1 MNINVTKIKGVI
13 AKYWLKLYSDD
24 NYAFSKEMNDKL
36 EMMCGNFYTVYIRLL
51 YFALKKGFLPRFE
64 HKTDI
69 ILSFTVNSKETNYK
83 EYKIE
88 QDIKDDERIL
98 YCRSFLLFKIE
109 KDDQNNEIVIETDTN
124 KGKDKQNNNDKKLLK
139 LKMRKIYYVMVL
151 I

>member
-1 MNINVTKIKGVI
+1 MVP
-13 AKYWLKLYSDD
+13 YSDD
-24 NYAFSKEMNDKL
+24 FYYAFSKEMNDKL
-36 EMMCGNFYTVYIRLL
+36 EMICGNFYTVYIRLL
-51 YFALKKGFLPRFE
+51 YFALKKGFLPRFI
-64 HKTDI
+64 HKKDI
-69 ILSFTVNSKETNYK
+69 ILSFTINSKETNYK

-88 QDIKDDERIL
+88 QDDKDDERIL

-109 KDDQNNEIVIETDTN
+109 KDDRNNEIVIETDTN